1 MIAVSVIKYQY
12 FTYINSIL
20 TAALWIRYSYHPHC
34 QMRKLRPER
43 LGNLLKVTRKC
54 VAGIQTKVGG

>member
-12 FTYINSIL
+12 FMYINSIL

-34 QMRKLRPER
+34 QMRKRRHER
-43 LGNLLKVTRKC
+43 LGNLPKVTLKC
-54 VAGIQTKVGG
+54 VAGIQSKVGG